1 MRGMPRKI
9 IACLL
14 VLLMLFMG
22 CGFTQIAS
30 FFVPVVYATENVGD
44 GENLN
49 QIDEQSDEDV
59 AIRDQS
65 IDKTKL
71 VEDQCDEY
79 TTVFL
84 NDDGTNT
91 ARFYSSPVRYEDEE
105 GHLTDIDVSLT
116 ELTEGAKML
125 DEGIMKYKTKASP
138 VDTYLPEILSENS
151 PIVVKYKDYSI
162 TLLPITSGGKI
173 DKTDLKEDA
182 SEIEKELAKEE
193 KKAVSVNNGNTKT
206 EEVTDLYDEKSEK
219 KTAITYSVLDENNE
233 NVIDYEYIP
242 DQFGVKENIILYQK
256 PETNVFEFYLE
267 VKGCYAELDEYGE
280 VVIYD
285 RKTDEIVG
293 SVPAPYM
300 IDADGKENKEEAY
313 FESVHYELI
322 EKAEGKYYLNVVVSE
337 DYLDDPNTAYPV
349 IIDPSVTMVGS
360 SQVYD
365 AYVMSNGW
373 ANYNFYSSDVR
384 IMRCGYSGSMSANT
398 RTFIQFPT
406 LQSVISQKI
415 ITSATI
421 KAWEWDNS
429 PPYAIM
435 TFYRVTGSWSPSSI
449 TYNNQPGN
457 SSFSCGT
464 STATGSASHTW
475 DVKRVVAWW
484 ANGTYSNYGIMLRAT
499 VESSSVYNRV
509 DLYGSRTTATS
520 YRPYLAVTYQSP
532 TTLSTPV
539 VTSGG
544 VNSGYCNV
552 SIPFSQVTGA
562 SKYILYIKGYG
573 GSTISRDITNE
584 ITLNSTTYT
593 WNSSGKTIFSGYTGF
608 PNSSATVLSG
618 TGAYQFYIQAQNS
631 YGIGVNS
638 ATKTVT
644 MTDTTAP
651 NVVSTPSLTEEQDTA
666 HVGKATLTVTFNKVT
681 DLPLNIDSGISSYKI
696 KVYKQNIDSSFTQV
710 GGVYSV
716 PYNGSLSTYTTA
728 IDNIDDDAVYK
739 ISVSAYDTKGNYSA
753 LSYSSQVTV
762 GDYSPAIY
770 AESDWGIVNNVIVDL
785 DSFEGTID
793 TAKWAIGE
801 HDIAYFAQS
810 GNVFEDGTFQA
821 GQNGTYTIYFSED
834 GNESV
839 WTVVVNHVTT
849 NDSIGVYST
858 SATDISVSSVGFDVD
873 LGRSYN
879 SKDISNGIMG
889 IGWTFSY
896 DMNLGDVT
904 YSYVNDNDQTQN
916 VTVSDMK
923 YLYMPDNSVVTF
935 LLTDAENGIYTTFNS
950 ELKLQLNT
958 DSTYTLIYDNSTE
971 YHFTADGYLDQIE
984 DKYGN
989 TQSFTLDASGII
1001 QSITDTVNRTYTIG
1015 YTNGKITSI
1024 TDPANR
1030 TYTYAYTGDYLTTVT
1045 DPMGYVT
1052 TYTYTNGL
1060 LSMVENGLSNPIVA
1074 MSYDANGLLSSI
1086 INAPGDVL
1094 TYTYDTLGNAVTTT
1108 DSKNNQIVYTLDENN
1123 YLISIDNDAE
1133 TISYNAFGQ
1142 ILSDSEAEYTY
1153 NENGDAT
1160 TITYTTN
1167 NSTQTFTYNVER
1179 DILTSTDQDG
1189 IVTFYEYNA
1198 YHDVILIAEQKS
1210 GTTIDYNPSVDPT
1223 LFNIAIYTYYTNGSK
1238 HTETAPDAT
1247 ETTYTYD
1254 AYGNMLTAISV
1265 RNSEIIS
1272 SSTYTYNTIGWGM
1285 TESVTSAGDTKTK
1298 DNVYDLNGTLIRTK
1312 NEDNEYTRYV
1322 YDAAGQL
1329 IQKINHEDYNATD
1342 DGLNDTPI
1350 AYTYA
1355 NANVGERYIYDVY
1368 ANVLRHT
1375 NSNGAV
1381 TRYVYDAS
1389 LRLVQKVMSDQYDP
1403 ADDGLPA
1410 SSSYA
1415 DNTVGYRYTY
1425 DDQDHLLREATPDGK
1440 VTRYVYDTNGN
1451 MVHMI
1456 TWDQYNLSYDGLNE
1470 STPVDT
1476 YSDASVGYRYIY
1488 DSNDN
1493 LLRST
1498 DPDGNVTRY
1507 VYDQYENLLQQ
1518 INPSQYNASYDGL
1531 NETAPID
1538 SYSDNTVGFRYTYF
1552 DSGSVETITT
1562 PDNSVFTFTTD
1573 DSVSTQMF
1581 GSITNTFSY
1590 NDDGTLDTITNT
1602 NGYSLTYSYDEL
1614 GYIVSYDEIFGSN
1627 EYEFCYTYD
1636 SDGKILTVAESST
1649 EQARYTY
1656 DEDKQLIRV
1665 DSVTESAT
1673 FAYTYN
1679 DRGNITSK
1687 NVYTYTTQSDLSSET
1702 PTDTIVYS
1710 YTNVDDPDQL
1720 TSYDG
1725 LVISYNAVGDMID
1738 YNDMTYVWS
1747 TDSELTQIKNTATD
1761 EVLESYTY
1769 NPNGIRTSKTVG
1781 SITTTYTLQGS
1792 LIDAE
1797 TTNGVTVNYVYNS
1810 DDSPIYFEVSDGAT
1824 TDQYWYET
1832 NAQGDVIGIVDDSNN
1847 EVVTY
1852 TYDTWGKLLNIGGS
1866 LASTVGMQN
1875 HLLYR
1880 GYYYDSETGM
1890 YYLQSRY
1897 YDPELCR
1904 FISRDDISYH
1914 EGETG
1919 AAANLYAYCNND
1931 PVNYTDRAGH
1941 FGTPIQWVCAI
1952 IGGIAGWFFGDY
1964 VAKKLGYSSGWKYW
1978 AIRAGVTVGGAVI
1991 GWFAGGVMAAII
2003 KGFIFSSPSL
2013 VSRIPVWVYK
2023 FLGVTTGTV
2032 VLGRYPTYLAL
2043 AQKLGSSVFSIASNV
2058 WNKLSAAAQWAL
2070 NRAFLDKVISSGQ
2083 KITLSFNA
2091 YKAQKGTYFYKEIEY
2106 LLSKGYKIVKYGW
2119 ELIKK

>member
-49 QIDEQSDEDV
+49 QIDEQSDEEV
-59 AIRDQS
+59 AISDQS

-105 GHLTDIDVSLT
+105 GNLIDIDASLI
-116 ELTEGAKML
+116 ELEEDAKLL

-138 VDTYLPEILSENS
+138 VETFLPEIFSVNS

-162 TLLPITSGGKI
+162 ALLPITSDGKI
-173 DKTDLKEDA
+173 DKANVKDDA
-182 SEIEKELAKEE
+182 NDIEKELDKED
-193 KKAVSVNNGNTKT
+193 KKAVAVNNGNTKT

-256 PETNVFEFYLE
+256 PETNIFEFYLE

-285 RKTDEIVG
+285 RKTDEIIG

-300 IDADGKENKEEAY
+300 IDTDGKENKEEAY
-313 FESVHYELI
+313 VESVHYELI
-322 EKAEGKYYLNVVVSE
+322 EKSEGKYFLNVVVSE
-337 DYLDDPNTAYPV
+337 DYLNDPDTAYPV
-349 IIDPSVTMVGS
+349 TIDPSVTMIGS
-360 SQVYD
+360 TNMRD
-365 AYVMSNGW
+365 AYVMSGGW
-373 ANYNFYSSDVR
+373 TNYNFYSSDVR
-384 IMRCGYSGSMSANT
+384 IMRCGYSASMSCHT
-398 RTFIQFPT
+398 RTYIHFPT
-406 LQSVISQKI
+406 LKTTVLNHL
-415 ITSATI
+415 ITKADF

-429 PPYAIM
+429 PPYAAM
-435 TFYRVTGSWSPSSI
+435 TLYRVTSSWNPSTI
-449 TYNNQPGN
+449 TWSTQP
-457 SSFSCGT
+457 SADT
-464 STATGSASHTW
+464 STQYGVCQATGSASHVW
-475 DVKRVVAWW
+475 DVRGLVGKW
-484 ANGTYSNYGIMLRAT
+484 ASGTADYGMTLRAT
-499 VESSSVYNRV
+499 VESSSVANRV
-509 DLYGSRTTATS
+509 DLYGSRTSATS
-520 YRPYLAVTYQSP
+520 YRPYIYVEYQDPSVLNTP
-532 TTLSTPV
+532 T

-544 VNSGYCNV
+544 VNSGYSNV
-552 SIPFSQVTGA
+552 SLSFSKVTGT
-562 SKYILYIKGYG
+562 SQYMLKIIGEG
-573 GSTISRDITNE
+573 GSYIWRDITNE
-584 ITLNSTTYT
+584 ITLSGSTYT
-593 WNSSGKTIFSGYTGF
+593 WNSSGKTIFSGYIGF
-608 PNSSATVLSG
+608 PNSSAAVLGG
-618 TGAYQFYIQAQNS
+618 TGAYQFYVQTKTS
-631 YGIGVNS
+631 YSSVNS
-638 ATKTVT
+638 NTKTVT

-651 NVVSTPSLTEEQDTA
+651 NNVGIPSLTEEQDMA
-666 HVGKATLTVTFNKVT
+666 HVGKAALTVAFNKVT
-681 DLPLNIDSGISSYKI
+681 DLPLNIASGVSSYKI
-696 KVYKQNIDSSFTQV
+696 KVYKQNVDSSFTQV

-716 PYNGSLSTYTTA
+716 PYNSSLSTYTTA

-821 GQNGTYTIYFSED
+821 GQNGTYTVYFSDD

-839 WTVVVNHVTT
+839 WPVVVNHVMV
-849 NDSIGVYST
+849 NDPIGAYST
-858 SATDISVSSVGFDVD
+858 SATDISVNSVGFDVY

-896 DMNLGDVT
+896 DMNLSDVT
-904 YSYVNDNDQTQN
+904 YSYVDDNDQTQN
-916 VTVSDMK
+916 VIISDMK

-935 LLTDAENGIYTTFNS
+935 LLTDTGNGIYTSFNS

-1001 QSITDTVNRTYTIG
+1001 QSITDTANRTYTIG

-1024 TDPANR
+1024 TDPASR

-1052 TYTYTNGL
+1052 THTYTNGL

-1074 MSYDANGLLSSI
+1074 MSYDANSLLSSI
-1086 INAPGDVL
+1086 INAPGDVI
-1094 TYTYDTLGNAVTTT
+1094 TYTYGTQENSVTTT
-1108 DSKNNQIVYTLDENN
+1108 DSKNNQTIYTFDENN
-1123 YLISIDNDAE
+1123 HLVSIENEDE
-1133 TISYNAFGQ
+1133 TTTYNNLGQ
-1142 ILSDSEAEYTY
+1142 VLSDSEASYDYNEYGDVQSVTYNNASTQTYTY
-1153 NENGDAT
+1153 NVD
-1160 TITYTTN
+1160 
-1167 NSTQTFTYNVER
+1167 R

-1198 YHDVILIAEQKS
+1198 NHDVILIAEQKS
-1210 GTTIDYNPSVDPT
+1210 GTTIEYAPT
-1223 LFNIAIYTYYTNGSK
+1223 ADQSLFNITTYSYYTNGSK
-1238 HTETAPDAT
+1238 HTETTPDET

-1254 AYGNMLTAISV
+1254 VYGNITSSVSV
-1265 RNSEIIS
+1265 RSSETVS
-1272 SSTYTYNTIGWGM
+1272 SATYTYNTVGWGM
-1285 TESVTSAGDTKTK
+1285 SESVTSAGDTKTK

-1322 YDAAGQL
+1322 YDATGQL
-1329 IQKINHEDYNATD
+1329 IQQINHEDYNTTD
-1342 DGLNDTPI
+1342 DGLNDTPLS
-1350 AYTYA
+1350 YTYA
-1355 NANVGERYIYDVY
+1355 NANVGERYIYDAY

-1381 TRYVYDAS
+1381 TRYVYDTS

-1410 SSSYA
+1410 SNSYA

-1451 MVHMI
+1451 MIHMI
-1456 TWDQYNLSYDGLNE
+1456 TWDQYNPSYDGLNE

-1476 YSDASVGYRYIY
+1476 YSDTSVGYRYIY

-1498 DPDGNVTRY
+1498 DPDGNVSRY

-1518 INPSQYNASYDGL
+1518 INPSQYKASYDGL
-1531 NETAPID
+1531 NETTPVD
-1538 SYSDNTVGFRYTYF
+1538 SYSDNTTGYRYTYF

-1562 PDNSVFTFTTD
+1562 PDNSVFIFTTD

-1581 GSITNTFSY
+1581 GSVTNTSSY
-1590 NDDGTLDTITNT
+1590 NDDGTLHTITNT
-1602 NGYSLTYSYDEL
+1602 NGYSLTYGYDEL
-1614 GYIVSYDEIFGSN
+1614 GYVVLYDEIFGSN

-1649 EQARYTY
+1649 EQVRYTY
-1656 DEDKQLIRV
+1656 DEDKQLVRA
-1665 DSVTESAT
+1665 DSVTENAT
-1673 FAYTYN
+1673 FTYTYD

-1687 NVYTYTTQSDLSSET
+1687 NVYTYTTHSDLSTET

-1710 YTNVDDPDQL
+1710 YTNIDDPDQL

-1725 LVISYNAVGDMID
+1725 LVISYNAVGDMIE

-1747 TDSELTQIKNTATD
+1747 ADSELTQIKDTATD
-1761 EVLESYTY
+1761 AVLESYTY
-1769 NPNGIRTSKTVG
+1769 NADGIRISKTVG
-1781 SITTTYTLQGS
+1781 SVTTTYTLQGT

-1797 TTNGVTVNYVYNS
+1797 TTNGVTVNYVYDS
-1810 DDSPIYFEVSDGAT
+1810 DDSPVYFEVSDGT
-1824 TDQYWYET
+1824 STDQYWYET
-1832 NAQGDVIGIVDDSNN
+1832 NAQGDIVGIVDDSNN

-1866 LASTVGMQN
+1866 LASTVGVQN

-1880 GYYYDSETGM
+1880 GYYYDNETGM

-1904 FISRDDISYH
+1904 FISRDDVSYH

-1919 AAANLYAYCNND
+1919 AGANLYAYCNND
-1931 PVNYTDRAGH
+1931 PVNNYDLAGH
-1941 FGTPIQWVCAI
+1941 VTINLTSKIVGIYRGSTKCKEAI
-1952 IGGIAGWFFGDY
+1952 LNLILITIMVTGSGISAVTGGI
-1964 VAKKLGYSSGWKYW
+1964 KLTILLS
-1978 AIRAGVTVGGAVI
+1978 
-1991 GWFAGGVMAAII
+1991 
-2003 KGFIFSSPSL
+2003 FS
-2013 VSRIPVWVYK
+2013 
-2023 FLGVTTGTV
+2023 
-2032 VLGRYPTYLAL
+2032 VL
-2043 AQKLGSSVFSIASNV
+2043 
-2058 WNKLSAAAQWAL
+2058 LSAASAIATLVTGVATAIYATYMVVQII
-2070 NRAFLDKVISSGQ
+2070 RAYSY
-2083 KITLSFNA
+2083 
-2091 YKAQKGTYFYKEIEY
+2091 YKTYGKF
-2106 LLSKGYKIVKYGW
+2106 KIVKAHKYSKW
-2119 ELIKK
+2119 SYKILKC